1 MVLRFKYTLCFIG
14 TLILITACHN
24 GPKVIEPTPLK
35 ESSQDT
41 STQLDSNT
49 EVSSNTKFHS
59 VVVTEVLPTSKYVY
73 LKVREGQEE
82 FWIATG
88 KMEVK
93 KGETYFYSSG
103 LLKTDFRSEEYNR
116 VFEKIYLVSKLVSK
130 EDHANLAKNESRG
143 NSVEDKNIAQK
154 ENIPTHTEKEIQ
166 HKGAI
171 TIAELL
177 KDPEKYEGHSVEVS
191 GTCVKVNPN
200 IMDRNWIHLQD
211 GTQDDFDLVVTANA
225 PVSEGSTI
233 TIRAVVALNRD
244 FGSGYSYD
252 LILENGTL
260 IE

>member
-1 MVLRFKYTLCFIG
+1 MVLRFKYTLFFIG
-14 TLILITACHN
+14 ILAFITACHN
-24 GPKVIEPTPLK
+24 SPKVIEPTSIT
-35 ESSQDT
+35 ESSQDP
-41 STQLDSNT
+41 STELDGNT

-59 VVVTEVLPTSKYVY
+59 VVVTEVLPTTKYVY
-73 LKVREGQEE
+73 LRVREGQEE

-93 KGETYFYSSG
+93 KGETYFYSDG
-103 LLKTDFRSEEYNR
+103 LLKTNFRSEEHNR
-116 VFEKIYLVSKLVSK
+116 VFEKIYLVSKLI
-130 EDHANLAKNESRG
+130 SRG
-143 NSVEDKNIAQK
+143 DHTNLTKPESKSNSVTDKRIPQK

-166 HKGAI
+166 HKGAV

-177 KDPEKYEGHSVEVS
+177 KDPEKYEGHSVEIS

-200 IMDRNWIHLQD
+200 IMDRNWIHVQD
-211 GTQDDFDLVVTANA
+211 GTQDDFDLVVTSNA
-225 PVSEGSTI
+225 LITEGSTI

>member
-1 MVLRFKYTLCFIG
+1 MVLRFKCTLFF
-14 TLILITACHN
+14 TAILVLTACQN
-24 GPKVIEPTPLK
+24 GPKVIEPTAIT

-41 STQLDSNT
+41 SAQSNSNI

-93 KGETYFYSSG
+93 KGETYFYNDG
-103 LLKTDFRSEEYNR
+103 LLKTDFRSEEHNR
-116 VFEKIYLVSKLVSK
+116 VFEKIYLVSKLISK
-130 EDHANLAKNESRG
+130 GDHTNLTKSESRS
-143 NSVEDKNIAQK
+143 NSVADRSVTQK

-166 HKGAI
+166 HMGAI
-171 TIAELL
+171 TIAELV
-177 KDPEKYEGHSVEVS
+177 KDTEKYEGHSVEVS
-191 GTCVKVNPN
+191 GTCVKVNSN
-200 IMDRNWIHLQD
+200 IMGRNWIHLQD
-211 GTQDDFDLVVTANA
+211 GTQDDFDLVVTSNA
-225 PVSEGSTI
+225 RITEGSTI